1 MEIHVAKLYMVL
13 TAETRIVRN
22 PKAKTEYITI
32 PSVLAQD
39 STYPFKDVTDVLVE
53 IVPERKELVVKVLP
67 RLSSASKRK

>member
-39 STYPFKDVTDVLVE
+39 STYPFKDVTEVLVE
-53 IVPERKELVVKVLP
+53 IVPERKELVVRVASRSP
-67 RLSSASKRK
+67 TASKRK